1 MNITNSE
8 WKIMKLL
15 WEEPRTIIQ
24 LTKALEKE
32 TGWKKNTIINML
44 KRLEEKAAV
53 VHTEGGK
60 AKVFYPNCS
69 KEEVISEESEA
80 FLHKAFEG
88 NVSLFLNAFVRKD
101 RLSEQDVDEIC
112 KLLDLKRKEEKGT
125 K

>member
-24 LTKALEKE
+24 ITKALAEE
-32 TGWKKNTIINML
+32 TGWKKNTVISML
-44 KRLEEKAAV
+44 KRMEEKGIV
-53 VHTEGGK
+53 RHTEGEK
-60 AKVFYPNCS
+60 AKVFYPDCS
-69 KEEVISEESEA
+69 KEEAISEESEA

-88 NVSLFLNAFVRKD
+88 NVSLLLNAFVRKD
-101 RLSEQDVDEIC
+101 KLSEQDVDDIC
-112 KLLDLKRKEEKGT
+112 KLLDLKRKEERGT

>member
-24 LTKALEKE
+24 ITKALAEE
-32 TGWKKNTIINML
+32 NGWKKNTVISML
-44 KRLEEKAAV
+44 KRMEEKGIV
-53 VHTEGGK
+53 RHTEGEK
-60 AKVFYPNCS
+60 AKVFYPDCS
-69 KEEVISEESEA
+69 KEEAISEESEA

-88 NVSLFLNAFVRKD
+88 NVSLLLNAFVRKD
-101 RLSEQDVDEIC
+101 KLSEQDVDDIC
-112 KLLDLKRKEEKGT
+112 KLLDLKRKEERGT